1 MTVKTMHSCD
11 VLSCSQ
17 VAEDREHISSEK
29 KCQTIATSN
38 DPRTATV
45 EIEPLKIPLLAP
57 ALKNLGKLLVGVLL
71 YDNSCGEISMLG
83 KCIPPSRFNILQI
96 FSDEL
101 NFGSSSTHIQ
111 LSLVL

>member
-1 MTVKTMHSCD
+1 MHSCD
-11 VLSCSQ
+11 VVSCSQ
-17 VAEDREHISSEK
+17 VAEDREHISSEN

-83 KCIPPSRFNILQI
+83 KCIPPSRFNIH
-96 FSDEL
+96 
-101 NFGSSSTHIQ
+101 THTHTR
-111 LSLVL
+111 LTALFPGLPR

>member
-1 MTVKTMHSCD
+1 MTIKTMHSCD
-11 VLSCSQ
+11 VVSCSQ
-17 VAEDREHISSEK
+17 VAEDREHISSEN

-71 YDNSCGEISMLG
+71 YVVKSQCQANVSHPAGLTYCRYLVMNLILDQVVLIYSCL
-83 KCIPPSRFNILQI
+83 
-96 FSDEL
+96 
-101 NFGSSSTHIQ
+101 
-111 LSLVL
+111 